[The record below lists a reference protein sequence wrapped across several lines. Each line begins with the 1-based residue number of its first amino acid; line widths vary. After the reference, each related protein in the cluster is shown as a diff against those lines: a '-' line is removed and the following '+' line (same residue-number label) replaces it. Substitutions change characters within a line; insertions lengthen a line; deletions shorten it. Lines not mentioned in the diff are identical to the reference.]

1 MEDVQFPQKENAN
14 LLKLIRYRFL
24 PYWPIYIV
32 LMIIFGAA
40 AFAYM
45 RYATPYYEV
54 TANILLKDEKK
65 GADDSQILQA
75 LNMYSSK
82 KIVENE
88 IEVLK
93 SKALMREVV
102 LNL

>member
-1 MEDVQFPQKENAN
+1 MEELQFPRKENTS
-14 LLKLIRYRFL
+14 LMKLIRYRYL
-24 PYWPIYIV
+24 PYWPVYVV
-32 LMIIFGAA
+32 LMIIFGIG

-45 RYATPYYEV
+45 RYATPFYEI
-54 TANILLKDEKK
+54 TTNILLKDEKK
-65 GADDSQILQA
+65 GADDSQILEA

-93 SKALMREVV
+93 SKALMREV
-102 LNL
+102 